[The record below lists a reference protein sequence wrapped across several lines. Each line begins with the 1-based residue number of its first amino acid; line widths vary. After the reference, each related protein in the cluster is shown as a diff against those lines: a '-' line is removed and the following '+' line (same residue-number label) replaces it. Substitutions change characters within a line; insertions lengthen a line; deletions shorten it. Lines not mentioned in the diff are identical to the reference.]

1 MEQKV
6 AAPIS
11 ASNMEE
17 PKCDRSSPDY
27 KKESHQT
34 QYMNDGFQNDS
45 SDL

>member
-17 PKCDRSSPDY
+17 TKCDRSSPDY
-27 KKESHQT
+27 KNEAHHA